1 MGSVRQLVNPAGT
14 VTQARN
20 FEPFGKSLST
30 AGNPLTKYGFTA
42 EWTDPTNL
50 IYLRAR
56 YYDPATGRFLS
67 KDPVRGLIAH
77 PSTLNL
83 YSYAVNNPINF
94 IDPSGL
100 SNRPG
105 DPPPPTLDILYWA
118 RNLLISWD
126 VDAVG
131 WRLNFSGGDY
141 VGGSLNIDILYH
153 LQTEK
158 AAAFVSFG
166 PQGYDVGISGSTG
179 VLLIWGLSDLQGY
192 TGWSGGPTCSFA
204 ERAIGVDA
212 SLTFAKD
219 IYNGE
224 RPMTFYLGYAGGE
237 EITFGLTSGYTWP
250 WAKVARFFG
259 QMLK

>member
-1 MGSVRQLVNPAGT
+1 M
-14 VTQARN
+14 
-20 FEPFGKSLST
+20 
-30 AGNPLTKYGFTA
+30 
-42 EWTDPTNL
+42 

-67 KDPVRGLIAH
+67 KDPVRGLIAL

-94 IDPSGL
+94 VDPSGL

-105 DPPPPTLDILYWA
+105 DPPPPTLDIFYWA
-118 RNLLISWD
+118 RYYLISWG
-126 VDAVG
+126 VEAVG
-131 WRLNFSGGDY
+131 GRFNFSGGDY
-141 VGGSLNIDILYH
+141 LGGSLIVDILYH

-166 PQGYDVGISGSTG
+166 PQGYDVGVSGSGG

-192 TGWSGGPTCSFA
+192 TGWSRGFTCSVAREAVGGDF
-204 ERAIGVDA
+204 

-219 IYNGE
+219 TFNGE
-224 RPMTFYLGYAGGE
+224 KPITFYLGYAGGE
-237 EITFGLTSGYTWP
+237 EVTLDLTSGYTWT
-250 WAKVARFFG
+250 WEQVARFFG
-259 QMLK
+259 QKLK